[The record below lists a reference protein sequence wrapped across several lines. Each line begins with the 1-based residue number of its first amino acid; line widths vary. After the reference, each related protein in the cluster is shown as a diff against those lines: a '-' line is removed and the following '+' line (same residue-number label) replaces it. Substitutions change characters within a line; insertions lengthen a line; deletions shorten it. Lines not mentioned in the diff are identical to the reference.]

1 MKNGTKIVLVVAVG
15 ENGII
20 GRGGK
25 LPWHLRSD
33 LQHFKRLTL
42 DKPVIMG
49 RKTYQ
54 SIGKP
59 LPQRTNIVVT
69 RQADLAVPGVLF
81 VPDLAAAFA
90 LARADAGQRGTN
102 EIMVIGGSDIFA
114 ATLADADR
122 LEVTLVHA
130 SPEGDVSF
138 PPIDARLWREVARE
152 RHARGPHDDCD
163 FTTLTYERV
172 A

>member
-1 MKNGTKIVLVVAVG
+1 MRDRMKVVLVVAVA
-15 ENGII
+15 ENGVI
-20 GRGGK
+20 GRGGR

-49 RKTYQ
+49 RKTYE

-59 LPQRTNIVVT
+59 LPQRSNIVVT
-69 RQADLAVPGVLF
+69 RDAGLSAPGVLF
-81 VPDLAAAFA
+81 VPDLRTAFA
-90 LARADAGQRGTN
+90 LARADAEKRGTD
-102 EIMVIGGSDIFA
+102 EIMVIGGSDVFA
-114 ATLADADR
+114 ATMADADR

-130 SPEGDVSF
+130 APEGDVSF
-138 PPIDARLWREVARE
+138 PPIDPSLWREVARE
-152 RHARGPHDDCD
+152 QHARGPYDDCD
-163 FTTLTYERV
+163 FTTLTYERI

>member
-1 MKNGTKIVLVVAVG
+1 MKTVLVVAVG
-15 ENGII
+15 ENGVI
-20 GRGGK
+20 GRDGT

-54 SIGKP
+54 SIGRP

-69 RQADLAVPGVLF
+69 RDAGFAAPGVL
-81 VPDLAAAFA
+81 VARDLATAFA
-90 LARADAGQRGTN
+90 LARADAEKRGTD

-114 ATLADADR
+114 ATMANADR

-130 SPEGDVSF
+130 SPTGDVSF
-138 PPIDARLWREVARE
+138 PAIDPKLWREVARAH
-152 RHARGPHDDCD
+152 HARGPHDDCD

-172 A
+172 T